1 MTYPVFL
8 YNMLLAATYVVL
20 AVVFFWLHRSRS
32 SRLAWWLMIL
42 FACSFVD
49 NGTYFMKEV
58 FTALGHPDP
67 LFATF
72 YQAAE
77 ALFIACYP
85 FIIRMISGCFYD
97 DMPSKRSMVVLGAAC
112 AVATALGEHARSA
125 AEPSWT
131 AAAPPR
137 PNASSS
143 ACCDQRRA

>member
-97 DMPSKRSMVVLGAAC
+97 DMPSKRSMVVLARLAPSRR
-112 AVATALGEHARSA
+112 RSA
-125 AEPSWT
+125 S
-131 AAAPPR
+131 PR
-137 PNASSS
+137 PSCLTRCS
-143 ACCDQRRA
+143 ARCTPFCTRGCSCG